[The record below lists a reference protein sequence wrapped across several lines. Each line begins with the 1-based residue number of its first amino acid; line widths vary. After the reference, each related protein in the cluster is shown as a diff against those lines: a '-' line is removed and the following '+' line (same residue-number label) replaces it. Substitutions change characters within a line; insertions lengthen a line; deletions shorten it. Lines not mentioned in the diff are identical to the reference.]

1 MLMQAETH
9 FPNVNFPLDKYSI
22 FFIKLY
28 VDVNDTAKATQYF
41 DEILNLYEQELAY
54 YSQFKGVKARGVLSN
69 MQEAAQAVYILQ
81 NNAER
86 TLKDTERTAKAKA
99 VLDKYIGVL
108 GR

>member
-1 MLMQAETH
+1 MLNQAEVN
-9 FPNVNFPLDKYSI
+9 FPKENFPLDKYSI

-28 VDVNDTAKATQYF
+28 TDVNDTAKAAQYF
-41 DEILNLYEQELAY
+41 DDILNMYEQDLAY
-54 YSQFKGVKARGVLSN
+54 YSQFKGAKARGVLGN

-81 NNAER
+81 TNAER
-86 TLKDTERTAKAKA
+86 TLKDTERAAKAKA